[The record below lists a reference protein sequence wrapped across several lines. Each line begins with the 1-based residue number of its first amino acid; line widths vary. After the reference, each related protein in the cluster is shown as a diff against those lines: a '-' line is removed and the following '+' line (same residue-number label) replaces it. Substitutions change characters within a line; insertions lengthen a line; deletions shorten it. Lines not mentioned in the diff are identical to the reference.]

1 LLGYTPLS
9 ASYDIVIVGAGIVGT
24 ACAMECASG
33 GLKVAVLERGPV
45 GGGATGACMGHIVLM
60 DDSEAQFTLT
70 RYSRQLWHDISAQ
83 LPDDVEYD
91 QAGTIWVA
99 ADDEEMAEVRRKERF
114 AHENGLR
121 IEVLDGKEVTA
132 AEPNLRRGLAGGL
145 LVPDDAIIYPPCAA
159 RFFVEEARK
168 HGAEVRTGDEVREL
182 TPEGPVMTNGTRITA
197 GISVNACG
205 WWAPALTPGLPIRP
219 RKGHLVITDRY
230 PGFFRHELIELGYLK
245 SAHSVSSDSVAFN
258 IQPRK
263 NGQALIGSSRQFDIE
278 HSRVEPLIL
287 NRMLC
292 RALEYMPALAE
303 LSAIRTWT
311 GQRPAT
317 PDRLPLIGPS
327 IISEKL
333 WIASGHEGL
342 GITTALGTGRLL
354 ADMILGRPTAI
365 PATPYAPSRFGE
377 GISHG

>member
-1 LLGYTPLS
+1 MN
-9 ASYDIVIVGAGIVGT
+9 ASYDIVIIGAGIVGT
-24 ACAMECASG
+24 ACAMECACR

-45 GGGATGACMGHIVLM
+45 GSGTTGACMGHIVLM

-70 RYSRQLWHDISAQ
+70 RYSRQLWHDISPQ

-99 ADDEEMAEVRRKERF
+99 ADDEEMAEVSRKERF
-114 AHENGLR
+114 AREHGLR
-121 IEVLDGKEVTA
+121 VEVLDGKDMTV
-132 AEPNLRRGLAGGL
+132 AEPNLRSGLAGGL

-168 HGAEVRTGDEVREL
+168 HGAEVYTGNEVREL
-182 TPEGPVMTNGTRITA
+182 TPDGPVMANGTRITA

-205 WWAPALTPGLPIRP
+205 CWAPTLTPSLPIRP

-230 PGFFRHELIELGYLK
+230 PGFSRHELVELGYLK

-263 NGQALIGSSRQFDIE
+263 NGQVLIGSSRQFDVE
-278 HSRVEPLIL
+278 HSRIEPLIL
-287 NRMLC
+287 NRMLY
-292 RALEYMPALAE
+292 RALEYMPALAK

-311 GQRPAT
+311 GHRPAT

-327 IISEKL
+327 IISEKI

-342 GITTALGTGRLL
+342 GITAALGTGRLL
-354 ADMILGRPTAI
+354 ADLILGQPTAI
-365 PATPYAPSRFGE
+365 PSMPYAPSRFWKGV
-377 GISHG
+377 SHG